1 MRRWIN
7 VAAAAAALCASAAYA
22 QAPQQGAKT
31 RPPGP
36 GGAESNVFND
46 GIARDPSEVQ
56 AQQGGSSKASPGT
69 VGAAPGADTPS
80 QRAR

>member
-1 MRRWIN
+1 MKRTIATI
-7 VAAAAAALCASAAYA
+7 AATMFCATLAHA
-22 QAPQQGAKT
+22 QAPQQGAKVG
-31 RPPGP
+31 PPGP
-36 GGAESNVFND
+36 GGAESNVYKD

-80 QRAR
+80 QKAR